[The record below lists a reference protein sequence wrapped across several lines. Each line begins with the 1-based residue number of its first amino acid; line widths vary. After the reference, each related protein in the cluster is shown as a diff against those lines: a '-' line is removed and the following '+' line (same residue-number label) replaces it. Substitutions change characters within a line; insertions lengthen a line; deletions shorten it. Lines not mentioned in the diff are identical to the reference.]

1 MLAESGGAQM
11 TDKAKVTLSEEDL
24 RELVALFSS
33 PTDDELRQV
42 LNPSHA
48 NFYKL
53 ENLEAEYTLTQ
64 ERREFAVDAW
74 RAVTYFLHRKGFN
87 LYRNGVEFDL
97 GASSGYSGR

>member
-1 MLAESGGAQM
+1 MLMEPWEARM
-11 TDKAKVTLSEEDL
+11 TDKARVTLSDEDL
-24 RELVALFSS
+24 RELFALFSS

-42 LNPSHA
+42 LNPSHT

-64 ERREFAVDAW
+64 ERREFALDAW

-97 GASSGYSGR
+97 GASSGYSDG